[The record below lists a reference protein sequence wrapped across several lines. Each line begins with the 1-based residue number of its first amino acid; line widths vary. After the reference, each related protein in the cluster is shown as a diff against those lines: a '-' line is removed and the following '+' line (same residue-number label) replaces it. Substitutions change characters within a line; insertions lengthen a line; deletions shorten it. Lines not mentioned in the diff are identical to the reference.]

1 MNVMITLDQTF
12 KNIFLIEGKV
22 QNYDW
27 GGKKFIPNLIS
38 KKKNMATYAEY
49 WLGAHLKA
57 PSVIRTRRGN
67 FSLDFFLKQK
77 SIEFLG
83 LRVANTFGKLP
94 YLFKVLDVNKMLS
107 IQVHPSKKAAEIG
120 FDIENE
126 RGIPLTAKNRNYK
139 DRNHKPEIM
148 VALSDF
154 WLLHGFLQR
163 DKLVRNLKETSEL
176 NFLLDTFKENNY
188 YELYKMVMGFSQ
200 DHVNEILKPLAERIL
215 PKFLNNELDK
225 SSPEYWAAK
234 ALVNKNY
241 ENIDRGIFSI
251 YFFNIV
257 NLSKG
262 EAVFQ
267 DAGVPHAYLEG
278 KNIELMANS
287 DNVLRGG
294 LTSKHIDVEELL
306 KNTKFEETIPNVLY
320 GVENSSNSELVYTT
334 KAKDFKLS
342 KIESEASL
350 KYKSKSK
357 SVEILIV
364 LEGTVTVIQKRNRI
378 NVEKG
383 QSILI
388 KANTNYKMVSTKGV
402 EIYKASVPEQKPP
415 KT

>member
-1 MNVMITLDQTF
+1 MIFLGKTF
-12 KNIFLIEGKV
+12 KNVFLLEGKV

-27 GGKKFIPNLIS
+27 GGSKFIPNLIR

-57 PSVIRTRRGN
+57 PSIIRTKKGN

-77 SIEFLG
+77 PIEFLG
-83 LRVANTFGKLP
+83 ERVANTFGKLP

-107 IQVHPSKKAAEIG
+107 IQVHPTKKAAEIG
-120 FDIENE
+120 FDLENKK
-126 RGIPLTAKNRNYK
+126 GIALTAKNRNYK

-163 DKLVRNLKETSEL
+163 DKLIKNLENISEL
-176 NFLLDTFKENNY
+176 NFLLDVFKENKY
-188 YELYKMVMGFSQ
+188 FELYKTVMEFSQ
-200 DHVNEILKPLAERIL
+200 ERVNEILKPLAERVL

-225 SSPEYWAAK
+225 SSPEYWVAK
-234 ALVNKNY
+234 ALVNKGSK
-241 ENIDRGIFSI
+241 NIDRGIFSI
-251 YFFNIV
+251 YFFNII

-262 EAVFQ
+262 EAVYQ

-278 KNIELMANS
+278 RNIELMANS

-294 LTSKHIDVEELL
+294 LTNKHIDVKELL
-306 KNTKFEETIPNVLY
+306 KNTKFEETIPNILY
-320 GVENSSNSELVYTT
+320 GVENSANNELVYIT

-342 KIESEASL
+342 KIELETPL
-350 KYKSKSK
+350 KYNSRSK

-364 LEGTVTVIQKRNRI
+364 LEGTITVMQKRNRI

-388 KANTNYKMVSTKGV
+388 KANTDYKIVSTKGV
-402 EIYKASVPEQKPP
+402 EVYKASVPEQK
-415 KT
+415 